1 MRYSTLT
8 FLLFSVFLSAC
19 SVTSEKGTL
28 AQLRSVQPELKDE
41 KIEGGLDKAMQ
52 SYQRFLEETPDSAM
66 TPEAIRRIADL
77 TIEKEYDSDADGKGL
92 RPSST
97 SAPKKASTLEQPAV
111 SSASGRDAATV
122 AAGTAASDKISKI
135 GDESEKDFEK
145 RVGKGETV
153 KADTTKGFAA
163 PLPEGED
170 DLANA
175 NAEKAI
181 ALYKK
186 LLEKYPLY
194 ERNDQVLYQM
204 SRAYEELGRVE
215 EAMTVMNRLV
225 KSYPTS
231 KYMNE
236 VQFRRAE
243 FFFTRKKY
251 IDSEEAYQSIVTSGP
266 GSTYFE
272 LALYK
277 LGWSFYKQELYE
289 EALNQYIALLDHK
302 VNIGYDFE
310 QKADQ
315 GESKR
320 IEDTYRVISLSFS
333 NLGGASE
340 VVDYFSRHGSR
351 SYEDKVYSH
360 LGEFYL
366 AKRRYSD
373 AAASY
378 KAFIDLYAFHEVSP
392 HFNMR
397 VIEIYKKGGF
407 AKLVVDGKK
416 QFAQTYALNSEYW
429 NYFEISARP
438 DVIGFLKQN
447 LKDLANHYHALYQD
461 KRFVK
466 EKASNYA
473 EALLWYGNYLASF
486 PREDESPAINY
497 QMADLMLENKD
508 FGGAARAYENTAY
521 DYPLHEKSSAAGY
534 AAVYAFR
541 EQLKV
546 AIQADRGAVKQQVIR
561 SSLKFADTY
570 PEHEK
575 VTIVLGAAADD
586 LYEMKNFELAVK
598 TAHKLIDN
606 YPNAE
611 KDLVRSAW
619 LVVAHGSFEMKLFAN
634 AEIGYSNVL
643 SLTPESDKTRAKL
656 LDNLA
661 ASIYKQGEEAN
672 LLKEYK
678 LAADHFLRIGVLAPN
693 SKIRATAEY
702 DAAAALIQ
710 LKDWD
715 RTAKVL
721 LAFRTSF
728 PGHELQPDVTK
739 KIAFVYRS
747 AGKLELAAAEY
758 ERIERESKDDDVR
771 RGALVI
777 AAELYLETGS
787 TMKELAVYKRYV
799 GFFPRPVEQALEI
812 YSKIANVYKVLGD
825 DGNYTA
831 TLKKIVTIDSS
842 AGEGRTDRTRYLA
855 AQAAL
860 VITEPLYHQFV
871 AIKLVQP
878 IRDTLGLKKKAMQT
892 ARTAYSKLI
901 DYEVADV
908 TAAVTF
914 YMAEMY
920 YDFSRALMTSERPT
934 NLNDLEMEQYE
945 LALEDQI
952 FPFEEKA
959 IAVHK
964 KNLELLYS
972 GIYSS
977 WIDKS
982 IAKLAAIFPAVYARA
997 EESSGIVETIDSFSY
1012 VVQNLV
1018 VEPAVSAAPV
1028 SGGAPADNGGVAADN
1043 DGVPAATAG
1052 VPADNAGV
1060 PAANDA
1066 APAEPTSGEA
1076 ATGASQPPVSEEE
1089 ASDAPQ

>member
-1 MRYSTLT
+1 MRYSRLVVS
-8 FLLFSVFLSAC
+8 LLSVILSAC
-19 SVTSEKGTL
+19 SMTSERGTL
-28 AQLRSVQPELKDE
+28 AQLRNVTPELKDE
-41 KIEGGLDKAMQ
+41 KIEGGLDKAME
-52 SYQRFLEETPDSAM
+52 SYRRFLEETPESAM
-66 TPEAIRRIADL
+66 TPDAIRRIADL
-77 TIEKEYDSDADGKGL
+77 TIKKEYDADDEDEVV
-92 RPSST
+92 RSAVSVQPSR
-97 SAPKKASTLEQPAV
+97 KSTLQQPEITT
-111 SSASGRDAATV
+111 AAARNATGGQ
-122 AAGTAASDKISKI
+122 AGTAASGVISSSNN
-135 GDESEKDFEK
+135 ESDKDFEK
-145 RVGKGETV
+145 RIAQGEAP
-153 KADTTKGFAA
+153 KSNADQGFAA
-163 PLPEGED
+163 PVPEGED
-170 DLANA
+170 DLSNK
-175 NAEKAI
+175 NAEQAI
-181 ALYKK
+181 ALYRK

-204 SRAYEELGRVE
+204 SRAHEELGQVE
-215 EAMTVMNRLV
+215 AAMSVMNRLV
-225 KSYPTS
+225 KEYPTS

-243 FFFTRKKY
+243 YFFTRKKY
-251 IDSEEAYQSIVTSGP
+251 LDSEEAYQSIVTSGP
-266 GSTYFE
+266 GSSYFE

-277 LGWSFYKQELYE
+277 LGWSFYKQEMYE
-289 EALNQYIALLDHK
+289 EALNNYFALLDHK
-302 VNIGYDFE
+302 VTIGYDFE
-310 QKADQ
+310 QKEDR

-320 IEDTYRVISLSFS
+320 VEDTYRVISLSFS
-333 NLGGASE
+333 NLGGAKE

-351 SYEDKVYSH
+351 DYEDKVYSH

-366 AKRRYSD
+366 TKRRYSD

-378 KAFIDLYAFHEVSP
+378 KAFIDLYTFHEVSP

-416 QFAQTYALNSEYW
+416 QFSETYALNSEYW
-429 NYFEISARP
+429 SYFDISARP
-438 DVIGFLKQN
+438 DVVGFLKEN

-466 EKASNYA
+466 EKSKNYS

-486 PREDESPAINY
+486 PKEIESPAINY

-534 AAVYAFR
+534 AAVYAYR

-546 AIQADRGAVKQQVIR
+546 AIQADRGVVKQQVIR
-561 SSLKFADTY
+561 SSLRFSDTY

-619 LVVAHGSFEMKLFAN
+619 LVVAHGSFDLKLFAN
-634 AEIGYSNVL
+634 AEIGYISVL
-643 SLTPESDKTRAKL
+643 NMTIAEDKSRVKL

-678 LAADHFLRIGVLAPN
+678 KAADHFLRVGKLAPQ

-710 LKDWD
+710 LEDWD
-715 RTAKVL
+715 RTADVL
-721 LAFRTSF
+721 KAFRINF
-728 PGHELQPDVTK
+728 PNHKLQPDVTK

-758 ERIERESKDDDVR
+758 ERIEREAKDDDVR
-771 RGALVI
+771 RGALII
-777 AAELYLETGS
+777 AAELYLDTGS
-787 TMKELAVYKRYV
+787 QMKELAVYNRYV
-799 GFFPRPVEQALEI
+799 GFFPKPLEPALEI
-812 YSKIANVYKVLGD
+812 YSKISKVYKTLGD
-825 DGNYTA
+825 EGRYLS
-831 TLKKIVTIDSS
+831 TLKKIVSMDSS
-842 AGEGRTDRTRYLA
+842 AGAGRTDRTRYLA
-855 AQAAL
+855 ANAAL
-860 VITEPLYHQFV
+860 VITEPLYHKFA
-871 AIKLVQP
+871 AIKLAQP
-878 IRDTLGLKKKAMQT
+878 LKKTLRLKKNAMKT
-892 ARTAYSKLI
+892 ARTAFAKLI

-908 TAAVTF
+908 TAAVTYYF
-914 YMAEMY
+914 AEMY

-934 NLNDLEMEQYE
+934 NLNELEMEQYE

-952 FPFEEKA
+952 YPFEEKS
-959 IAVHK
+959 IDVHK
-964 KNLELLYS
+964 KNIELLYG
-972 GIYSS
+972 GIYSI

-982 IAKLAAIFPAVYARA
+982 ITKLAAIFPAVYART
-997 EESSGIVETIDSFSY
+997 EVSSGIVETIDSFSY
-1012 VVQNLV
+1012 VVQNIV
-1018 VEPAVSAAPV
+1018 PV
-1028 SGGAPADNGGVAADN
+1028 SSGAAAETTSVKTVVVDAQSVISA
-1043 DGVPAATAG
+1043 GETAS
-1052 VPADNAGV
+1052 AM
-1060 PAANDA
+1060 
-1066 APAEPTSGEA
+1066 
-1076 ATGASQPPVSEEE
+1076 Q
-1089 ASDAPQ
+1089 